1 MLFKRKRGSTMEKLK
16 FYLSNAKGFD
26 YPDSAKRL
34 KDFCENSEHMKIA
47 EKLWE
52 EALAPEML
60 RKIADSKEEFFD
72 LLAENG
78 LYVQLEWERKE
89 KGQHT
94 EGKFRMEPR
103 IYPDSC
109 GRVACIKVYNLPVAH
124 TAR

>member
-1 MLFKRKRGSTMEKLK
+1 MEKLK

-34 KDFCENSEHMKIA
+34 RDFCANSEHMKNA
-47 EKLWE
+47 EMLWKEALTPEKLSGIE
-52 EALAPEML
+52 
-60 RKIADSKEEFFD
+60 KSKDEFFD

-89 KGQHT
+89 KYGRHT
-94 EGKFRMEPR
+94 EGRFRMEPR
-103 IYPDSC
+103 IYPDTC
-109 GRVACIKVYNLPVAH
+109 GQVACIKVYNLPVAH